1 MSKSEMQNNE
11 IKIVG
16 LRKNISREVAMK
28 RLNKKMR
35 TILGVGV
42 VLFIGVLLVKIISR
56 KKQDTSALLDKDFD
70 FVKIKDD
77 ENILCKDDF
86 EPAEELEKVKE
97 EIISLWEHVEELSN
111 SKEQREKRA
120 WRM

>member
-1 MSKSEMQNNE
+1 M
-11 IKIVG
+11 KI
-16 LRKNISREVAMK
+16 
-28 RLNKKMR
+28 LNKIMR
-35 TILGVGV
+35 IISGAGVMF
-42 VLFIGVLLVKIISR
+42 FIGVLLVKIVSR
-56 KKQDTSALLDKDFD
+56 KKQDTLVPLDKDFD
-70 FVKIKDD
+70 FVKIKGDK
-77 ENILCKDDF
+77 NILCKDDF